1 MLDWIFEGIVTWIS
15 SIVTDM
21 MDAVSGLF
29 LNALGTDMTVMEEYF
44 PFVEKAFTVMQ
55 YTAWAMLFLI
65 TVWQLFRIFG
75 GPITEA
81 ENPWTLLARS
91 CLFALLIGY
100 AKPIFTLALDIATA
114 PYTALMDVNMTAE
127 DFTFAGVGNA
137 LSNGLTT
144 IISVVS
150 VVGLLL
156 LVILEIA
163 LGWNY
168 FKLLLETVERY
179 IVVGVLCYT
188 SPLAY
193 AMGASKTTSNVF
205 KSWCHMVGTQLLL
218 LIMNVWFLRAFSSS
232 MGQFMGNGGALSTGQ
247 GSIFLWL
254 FCALAF
260 LKTAQKFDS
269 YLASIGLNVAQTGS
283 SMGMELLMAARVVSG
298 IGSGSRSAGSVFR
311 GGSAAS
317 GTGAASTGFAGGFA
331 SKFKGNSYV
340 RDAVVNGGT
349 RMGMG
354 GTIGFVGRAFGGM
367 AARGGATLNGDSI
380 SSVASRT
387 SDVSG
392 TIAGNIADRS
402 LSNYMPH
409 LAGQKLAN
417 TQISG
422 GRISTTSVGSDGK
435 NASVEMFNA
444 AQYEKPDVPHS
455 IVTASDGS
463 QWYQMASGSGAGA
476 FYSVP
481 EFSGDASEAS
491 KVAETFPDAKDG
503 TMLRTADEG
512 VIEASSPGESSLLY
526 NSAMYAEPEGP
537 HSVVTDADGNE
548 WYQMS
553 ADGIADGSITPP
565 AFTGGDNVSFP
576 EMGEDTSFTAV
587 GDGVME
593 ATGTDGNS
601 MLYNSA
607 MYAEPEG
614 DYSIVT
620 DADGNEWY
628 RMSAEGIA
636 DGSVSAPVYT
646 GGDGVSFPE
655 MDSGTTFNAVGD
667 GVREANAADGSSMLY
682 NSAMYAEP
690 EGEHSVVTDS
700 DGNSWYQVSGT
711 DAAPQ
716 YTGDNGVS
724 FSSMPEG
731 TEFYQNAGGI
741 VETSG
746 ADGGS
751 MLYNSATYAEPE
763 GDHSVVTADDGSTW
777 YQMSSADLA
786 SGTVSAPQYI
796 GSSAEAPQGE
806 VSFPEM
812 AEGTTYT
819 PTGNGVIEATGEP
832 GNNTLWY
839 SSANYEEP
847 DAPHTVMQSAN
858 GVDWYAMQP
867 HASSPEFEA
876 GEAATAYNQAQ
887 FQSFMPGY
895 ETNISTVD
903 GSTRQDGYFEV
914 RNKDGSGTMFYDT
927 AQYAAPRGDY
937 QVFEDKNGSQ
947 WYAIHG
953 NPAVER
959 VPVYGKDGKPV
970 YENEDTVKTKTVETV
985 RYKNTPSR
993 FKEPK
998 RREKTEIK
1006 APKRKR

>member
-15 SIVTDM
+15 SIVTDL

-55 YTAWAMLFLI
+55 YTGWAILFLV

-81 ENPWTLLARS
+81 ENPWTLIARS
-91 CLFALLIGY
+91 SLFALLIGY

-114 PYTALMDVNMTAE
+114 PYTALMDVTMSAE

-144 IISVVS
+144 IVSVVS

-179 IVVGVLCYT
+179 VVVGVLCYT

-193 AMGASKTTSNVF
+193 SMGASKTTSNVF
-205 KSWCHMVGTQLLL
+205 RSWCHMVGSQLLL
-218 LIMNVWFLRAFSSS
+218 LVMNVWFLRAFNSS
-232 MGQFMGNGGALSTGQ
+232 MGQFMGNSGALSTGQ

-298 IGSGSRSAGSVFR
+298 IGSGTRSAGNVFR
-311 GGSAAS
+311 GGSSAT
-317 GTGAASTGFAGGFA
+317 GTGAASAGFAGGFA

-340 RDAVVNGGT
+340 RDAVVSGGS

-402 LSNYMPH
+402 LGNYMPH
-409 LAGQKLAN
+409 MAGQKLTN
-417 TQISG
+417 TQITG
-422 GRISTTSVGSDGK
+422 GRISTTSTSPDGK
-435 NASVEMFNA
+435 NASVEMYSA
-444 AQYEKPDVPHS
+444 SQYEKPDVPHAV
-455 IVTASDGS
+455 VTASDGS
-463 QWYQMASGSGAGA
+463 QWYQMATGSGAGA
-476 FYSVP
+476 YYAVP
-481 EFSGDASEAS
+481 EFNGDVSEAG
-491 KVAETFPDAKDG
+491 KVSATFPDAADG
-503 TMLRTADEG
+503 TVLRTADEG
-512 VIEASSPGESSLLY
+512 VIEASSPGEKSLLY
-526 NSAMYAEPEGP
+526 NSGMYAEPEGE
-537 HSVVTDADGNE
+537 HSVVTDADGNT

-553 ADGIADGSITPP
+553 AEGIADGSVTPP
-565 AFTGGDNVSFP
+565 AFIGGDNVSFP
-576 EMGEDTSFTAV
+576 EMDDGTSFTAV

-593 ATGTDGNS
+593 ANS
-601 MLYNSA
+601 
-607 MYAEPEG
+607 
-614 DYSIVT
+614 
-620 DADGNEWY
+620 
-628 RMSAEGIA
+628 
-636 DGSVSAPVYT
+636 
-646 GGDGVSFPE
+646 
-655 MDSGTTFNAVGD
+655 
-667 GVREANAADGSSMLY
+667 ADGSSMLY
-682 NSAMYAEP
+682 SSAMYAEP
-690 EGEHSVVTDS
+690 EGEHSVVTDG
-700 DGNSWYQVSGT
+700 DGNTWYQMSSG
-711 DAAPQ
+711 DMPPQ
-716 YTGDNGVS
+716 FTGDNGVS
-724 FSSMPEG
+724 FSAMPEG
-731 TEFYQNAGGI
+731 TEFTQTGNGV
-741 VETSG
+741 VEASG

-751 MLYNSATYAEPE
+751 MLYNSAMYAEPK
-763 GDHSVVTADDGSTW
+763 GDHNVVTADDGSSW
-777 YQMSSADLA
+777 YQVSGTDLA
-786 SGTVSAPQYI
+786 NGTVSAPQYI
-796 GSSAEAPQGE
+796 GNTADTPQGD

-819 PTGNGVIEATGEP
+819 SQGAGVVEATGEP

-867 HASSPEFEA
+867 HASSPEFES
-876 GEAATAYNQAQ
+876 GEAANAYNQAQ

-895 ETNISTVD
+895 EASVASVD
-903 GSTRQDGYFEV
+903 GSNRQDGYFEV

-927 AQYAAPRGDY
+927 AQYAAPRGNY
-937 QVFEDKNGSQ
+937 QVFEDANGSQ

-953 NPAVER
+953 ESAVER
-959 VPVYGKDGKPV
+959 KPVYGKDGKPV
-970 YENEDTVKTKTVETV
+970 YEDTDTVKTRTVETV

-993 FKEPK
+993 FSEPK

-1006 APKRKR
+1006 PPKRKR